1 MTGMAT
7 TPHSPRPFCKTMVEC
22 SCGIIF
28 SGDDPAGR
36 QAAHAAGLLPDL
48 DDLAGL
54 LGEVV
59 QQGSWAEPES

>member
-1 MTGMAT
+1 MAT
-7 TPHSPRPFCKTMVEC
+7 TTTHTPRPFCGSMVEC

-28 SGDDPAGR
+28 SGKDPEGR
-36 QAAHAAGLLPDL
+36 QAAHAAGLLPEL

-59 QQGSWAEPES
+59 QQGSWDET